1 MPAAVTKDSLT
12 DVEDLLYHGC
22 LEEDVFLA
30 GHALSMRTLS
40 TAEERELWIC
50 YKNVAPEDQVHFVLD
65 LLSLSLHRVNGRRLG
80 NRPAAREF
88 LWRLPRTLILRM
100 YRLYR
105 GRLTGRVR
113 RAQES
118 VDEYTESSASRSLW
132 GAFKVTGALP
142 SPDFDFRN
150 SNVVQHLWLVVNH
163 YRDEADAQK
172 SAWRRAEFVADQICM
187 FLDPKGFR
195 QMRAR
200 RESHDARAR
209 QKEYDAEV
217 DVLVDILEMMLPE
230 DRLAFAD
237 GVRSTDPQDLT
248 VFLDRLP
255 RRSLESTDEYKGRV
269 CEALARACDA
279 LDREDT
285 THARVIQ
292 EKSEAMVV
300 GFLREQRARLALRNL
315 RLLLE
320 VMGAGRLETATR
332 RQVLD
337 EVDFA
342 VAERGQGYALRSA
355 DDAAN
360 YGPVMRCEGVYKHV
374 AFVPPARRGEL
385 LAAVL
390 AEDVVALALVID
402 PAVDAYLLRKANSDA
417 DVGPRGGPPPPTTAP
432 PTAPPTAPAARS
444 VFGEPAGRPEPASQ
458 RPDLADL
465 VHQMAEEYRQ
475 RNPGVEGVAR
485 RIEVGDHVVETLG
498 DWEDAGR
505 RKVMGEP
512 PASVDEASEAARR
525 RSADSREY
533 GLEEAEQGADRRDSA
548 LGRRNDA
555 LEELNRAKRRA
566 GVTPEMER
574 EAFMGDLWRI
584 AQGQPPQDAP
594 EPPRPKSARPGEG
607 GG

>member
-1 MPAAVTKDSLT
+1 MPAVTKDSLT

-30 GHALSMRTLS
+30 GHVLSMRTLS

-50 YKNVAPEDQVHFVLD
+50 YRNVAPEDQVHFVLD

-88 LWRLPRTLILRM
+88 LWRLPRTLLLRM

-132 GAFKVTGALP
+132 GAFKVTGTLP

-163 YRDEADAQK
+163 YRDETDSQK
-172 SAWRRAEFVADQICM
+172 SAWRMAEFVADQICM

-200 RESHDARAR
+200 RESRDARAR

-230 DRLAFAD
+230 DRLAFAE

-255 RRSLESTDEYKGRV
+255 RRSLESTDEYKERV

-285 THARVIQ
+285 LHARVIQ
-292 EKSEAMVV
+292 DKSEAMVV

-320 VMGAGRLETATR
+320 VMGAERLESATR

-337 EVDFA
+337 EVDLA
-342 VAERGQGYALRSA
+342 VVERGQGYALRSA
-355 DDAAN
+355 DDRAN
-360 YGPVMRCEGVYKHV
+360 YGPVMRCEGAYKHV
-374 AFVPPARRGEL
+374 AFVPTARREEL
-385 LAAVL
+385 LSAVL
-390 AEDVVALALVID
+390 AEDIVALASAID

-417 DVGPRGGPPPPTTAP
+417 DAGPRDGPPPSPSPSPAP
-432 PTAPPTAPAARS
+432 PPAPASGS
-444 VFGEPAGRPEPASQ
+444 VFGEPARRPEPASQ

-465 VHQMAEEYRQ
+465 VHQMGEEYRQ
-475 RNPGVEGVAR
+475 RNPGVDGVAR
-485 RIEVGDHVVETLG
+485 KIEVGDHVVETLG
-498 DWEDAGR
+498 DWEDVGK
-505 RKVMGEP
+505 RKIMDEP
-512 PASVDEASEAARR
+512 PAGVDEASESARR
-525 RSADSREY
+525 RSADNREY
-533 GLEEAEQGADRRDSA
+533 GLEGAEQGADRRDSA

-584 AQGQPPQDAP
+584 AQGEPPREAP
-594 EPPRPKSARPGEG
+594 EPPRPKPPRPGEG
-607 GG
+607 VG